1 MRVGESPRR
10 EWGNPRR
17 THRSRR
23 RKGLYGRPN
32 QQVLKQTA
40 WRIRGRM
47 GRRRCWISS
56 RRPWNSELQNSASAA
71 LEMGGIGAFRF

>member
-17 THRSRR
+17 THRSRS

-40 WRIRGRM
+40 WRIREEWGGGAAADIKPTTLEFRITKL
-47 GRRRCWISS
+47 GL
-56 RRPWNSELQNSASAA
+56 RRPGKWE
-71 LEMGGIGAFRF
+71 E